1 MSDAFTDRLP
11 AQPIPVLLKGQKA
24 LVTGANSG
32 IGKAIAIALA
42 AAGADVAVNYVDGEA
57 PAEGAAQHRRILFMV
72 SLHLDFGEARCR
84 QHEAEVPIHEAAA
97 RFANEK

>member
-1 MSDAFTDRLP
+1 
-11 AQPIPVLLKGQKA
+11 V
-24 LVTGANSG
+24 VANSG

-57 PAEGAAQHRRILFMV
+57 AAEGAARHRRILFMA
-72 SLHLDFGEARCR
+72 SLHLDLFGETRCR